1 MFTDKNSDEEN
12 PYVVLGFADPD
23 SEIVDRPGLGVLSKN
38 PKKADE
44 QIRSAYR
51 AMMRES
57 HPDKNPGDIES
68 NTTSTTQELNAAY
81 EKIKDEKARRQF
93 SAGKKRN
100 LQIQK
105 RARDLAK
112 PTLGTFLFIVLL
124 IALLTS
130 MPLLV
135 ALRLDG
141 TIDAS
146 WPVVFVPFW
155 IVDFM
160 WLWILAYVSSS
171 TYASVGMN
179 SCMTLFTFFLI
190 FASIVGF
197 QVMICMDEDDP
208 FIKDNYLVAI
218 VPIILASC
226 SLCVAFTSCCLENSA
241 SVLTV
246 ASFLWYDSAGVW
258 VRAVIWS
265 QCVIAQSVLIALKL
279 NGVSEYKSREWTY
292 IFIPSYV
299 MLGLFCM
306 LFMTSGALTVLE
318 CRENIVLESIRI
330 AESKASKTP
339 YDVDKILEST
349 PFLRQKKKKA
359 MKYTQ
364 EQFEARKARTVGR
377 CFCGF
382 LEFCCLLVC
391 IPIFTTVIY
400 SLQSE
405 EDGHD
410 KIDSVFIILPILIV
424 LGLLC
429 LCCTWIH
436 LLEFVRRVKS

>member
-1 MFTDKNSDEEN
+1 
-12 PYVVLGFADPD
+12 
-23 SEIVDRPGLGVLSKN
+23 
-38 PKKADE
+38 
-44 QIRSAYR
+44 
-51 AMMRES
+51 
-57 HPDKNPGDIES
+57 
-68 NTTSTTQELNAAY
+68 
-81 EKIKDEKARRQF
+81 
-93 SAGKKRN
+93 
-100 LQIQK
+100 
-105 RARDLAK
+105 
-112 PTLGTFLFIVLL
+112 
-124 IALLTS
+124 
-130 MPLLV
+130 
-135 ALRLDG
+135 
-141 TIDAS
+141 
-146 WPVVFVPFW
+146 
-155 IVDFM
+155 
-160 WLWILAYVSSS
+160 
-171 TYASVGMN
+171 
-179 SCMTLFTFFLI
+179 
-190 FASIVGF
+190 
-197 QVMICMDEDDP
+197 MICMDEDDP

-306 LFMTSGALTVLE
+306 LFMTSGALTYLE
-318 CRENIVLESIRI
+318 CKENYILQTIRFAEKNKSRLGVDIESVYTPLLKRE
-330 AESKASKTP
+330 
-339 YDVDKILEST
+339 
-349 PFLRQKKKKA
+349 QKKKA
-359 MKYTQ
+359 MKYTE
-364 EQFEARKARTVGR
+364 EQFNARLAGTTGR